1 MTEKK
6 SEKNNSAKKPL
17 TLKRSGKLELKQ
29 SVDTGQVRQSFSHGR
44 SRPVAVEVRRKRG
57 VKRNVEAID
66 KENSKPDI
74 TPTKT
79 TPGITTPIKAKDST
93 KAAANSPIAIQSGFS
108 CSQRVTV
115 PTSNIL

>member
-17 TLKRSGKLELKQ
+17 TLKHSGKLELKQ

-57 VKRNVEAID
+57 VKRTVEAID

-74 TPTKT
+74 TPRPNKV
-79 TPGITTPIKAKDST
+79 AKVINEPKEDV
-93 KAAANSPIAIQSGFS
+93 NSE
-108 CSQRVTV
+108 
-115 PTSNIL
+115 